1 MISKIR
7 FGKSFIALLLSVC
20 MVFAMAVPAFAME
33 TEDELNISF
42 FSNGIDPD
50 DVEEPIK
57 AVQHALQRFV
67 NKYDEDQERARLEA
81 NSWTALAN
89 SFFGGIVSNIGS
101 VLTVVNGSI
110 TLLKTLGVLESET
123 DKMDNILEG
132 INSIK
137 ATVNEIDRNVDKIQ
151 ETLISEFS
159 ELDMKFQEQEYNHYK
174 NEVWAQFYSQA
185 VVPMNALQNEY
196 NDDVRWLLV
205 NYIEQWQGADRC
217 PMDLRALYGA
227 DGKGGYTQLYSG
239 KNLGDIGEAL
249 PREPKTS
256 VDSVPVEYSV
266 TIPSEYISANF
277 DELSALTADNCTDK
291 LIEALE
297 KGVYEAAQDKKLS
310 AYDGFDTEWSYL
322 SEDEKH
328 ETAKQFAADLAD
340 SLAFACAYNAA
351 NERRFASNVKSAY
364 DNFAKWVH
372 GEESLTSP
380 AFAQFKMLS
389 LTHGFEGEIKDKAE
403 TVVAY
408 LMLMDVNFATFTQT
422 VISLSKA
429 HGEDDS
435 EDIQK
440 QWTSS
445 EISIL
450 SDYASFITGNPNY
463 CYQLGKPI
471 EYRNT
476 SISSELSFIFGR
488 WADHG
493 DGNIYKY
500 KEHYEST
507 PWTLFE
513 SEEAYS
519 SDKSAAQ
526 TQKNLSQNMLTEK
539 TVSTK
544 DVKLIYTMYQS
555 SGFDGTFAEYLALNN
570 VAIDSQAV
578 AEKIITSFRTGSF
591 DLNNGIEMKCYLP
604 TEHPSENVTDG
615 QTYVVSSGVPSALKK
630 DFYHIHDQAA
640 GSAFDSTNGTF
651 NENAILAA
659 RAFYGERKSSNM
671 DEMAIFSKTPI
682 EYKWTSLSY
691 DELTDMGV
699 DPSMD
704 ENYNVVVDIT
714 ADYGMLISAEPNTYT
729 FPADTKEIPDNYFG
743 KDILFNSIIFNG
755 IPEKIESNAFL
766 GIGTPAERCL
776 LVTPAD
782 FEVGSLKNKWHGGWF
797 GNTSITLHKNDG
809 SNEIK
814 TTAAVLGDSAE
825 NVVNPFNAP
834 VGSVFRGWSTS
845 ADAFEPEFNLSVV
858 PGMELYAVWEADH
871 EHDFEITDAKAATC
885 MESGAS
891 GEKVCKIC
899 GLKVPSEI
907 TAPCGHTCTFNK
919 LTDGNYRIY
928 CTDCGYVRVLYP
940 ENYGSFKV
948 WSRDIPEGG
957 IRYEETKYEGNKLV
971 IDGSGVY
978 VIECINTPAAQSISV
993 NSGVATIGLA
1003 GVDIAPSANVSAVS
1017 AAADTTVRLTLLDGT
1032 ENRIAGGWGTAAIDA
1047 CGKLVIDGGGSL
1059 TATAVNDP
1067 AIIVPEAGAE
1077 FRSGC
1082 ITAESE
1088 KSKGIGVRTG
1098 KEDNEVIIGTNACVC
1113 SNDGVGGVTVN
1124 DKNEKVYLAEIENK
1138 NNDEISVDGNILPFK
1153 SAPGKDSA
1161 YVYLTGKDHTIKV
1174 GEEEK
1179 ELVFNGSGF
1188 SYINEY
1194 GPFSV
1199 KTSDTNAVKYENSVL
1214 RIIDSVPVEISNI
1227 DSSVPTDSR
1236 IVVAG
1241 EINADV
1247 TLAGVNISTLRSEN
1261 GGSPFEIEP
1270 GDGEV
1275 KVTLADGTANKL
1287 TAAIYK
1293 AALSKNGG
1301 SGTLTIDGNGSLEAE
1316 GGPYA
1321 AAIGSDFNNIVRSIR
1336 IDGGNIKATAT
1347 YGGAGI
1353 GSGGSGTA
1361 ALVTV
1366 ETLPDGGTV
1375 AYSCSGITVNG
1386 GNITAESDY
1395 GAGIGCGNSSANS
1408 ETVYAARDITVNG
1421 GTVIA
1426 SSEYMAAGIGAGM
1439 NCAAK
1444 NVRINGGVVT
1454 ASTKNEDCG
1463 GIGSCVSFSGLV
1475 IGPMASVKSTFDAEP
1490 VNAQGKSV
1498 YLNKID
1504 VNGTSAVV
1512 IDGVQFPYTDH
1523 NGEKALY
1530 VYLPKAAQTETK
1542 PLVKIGECEN
1552 GTVIT
1557 SVSSA
1562 SAGVRV
1568 TLDPVADEGYAFKK
1582 YISTPEV
1589 EITDNSFIMPE
1600 GGITVKAVFSR
1611 IGSITV
1617 KDCENCTVTPSKS
1630 LSVSGE
1636 KITLRI
1642 VPDEGMEIGKWVI
1655 SPESV
1660 EITNNTFF
1668 MPQEDV
1674 TVSCIC
1680 VPKTHTVTWNVDGTK
1695 EIKEIKYGEKIVQPD
1710 EPEKTGYNF
1719 EGWTPDVAEF
1729 MPDDDIEYVAVFSK
1743 NVYFADFTVNGKT
1756 VASVPYSLGDIIKE
1770 PDVPE
1775 KVGYSG
1781 EWEDYEL
1788 KIGGITVNAKYVP
1801 EVYMAKFVAD
1811 DKVIDELPYT
1821 VETDYIEEPSIPE
1834 KDGYTARWS
1843 GYTFHAGG
1851 ITVNAVYTALTH
1863 EHTFDTEYSKN
1874 EYSHWYA
1881 PTCEHTELVKGM
1893 ELHSFV
1899 KNEGVD
1905 GEITYTCSV
1914 CGYEKGEDETAK
1926 ALAEAQSALVEANKA
1941 LEDKSAALKTAE
1953 ENLGKASDEL
1963 KTAQDALKDK
1973 TAALKMAEDNLAS
1986 ANSNLEFAK
1995 AQVNTLTSVLDN
2007 ANNELA
2013 DAKAALNKAN
2023 ASLETAREEKAGL
2036 ESQLEDKETELA
2048 NLRKSADAK
2057 DEEIEALEKSISDL
2071 NAAVEI
2077 KNSEI
2082 TAKAGEIA
2090 SLENNI
2096 SALENEVSKA
2106 KAEITEKNDR
2116 IKALSEQLEEANAEI
2131 EKLRNGE
2138 ITSCPYC
2145 GKEKHENFFDKLICV
2160 FKRIGYFFKILFDF
2174 SMDKKN

>member
-1 MISKIR
+1 MKKKNGLFR
-7 FGKSFIALLLSVC
+7 KSLAVLLCL
-20 MVFAMAVPAFAME
+20 FLTAGTAVPAFAME

-42 FSNGIDPD
+42 FSNGIDPN
-50 DVEEPIK
+50 DVEEPSK
-57 AVQHALQRFV
+57 AVLDALQRFV
-67 NKYDEDQERARLEA
+67 SKYDNDQERARLEA
-81 NSWTALAN
+81 SSWTALAN

-101 VLTVVNGSI
+101 VLTFVNGSI

-185 VVPMNALQNEY
+185 VVPMNTLQNEY

-310 AYDGFDTEWSYL
+310 AYGGFDTEWSYL

-450 SDYASFITGNPNY
+450 CDYASFITGNPNY

-488 WADHG
+488 WSDRGG
-493 DGNIYKY
+493 DNIYKY

-519 SDKSAAQ
+519 SDKAAAQ
-526 TQKNLSQNMLTEK
+526 AQKNLSQNMLTEK

-555 SGFDGTFAEYLALNN
+555 SGFDGSFAEYLASNN
-570 VAIDSQAV
+570 VAVDSETV
-578 AEKIITSFRTGSF
+578 EEKIITSFRTGSF

-604 TEHPSENVTDG
+604 TGRRSENVTEG
-615 QTYVVSSGVPSALKK
+615 QTYVVSSGAPSALKNEG
-630 DFYHIHDQAA
+630 YHIHDQAT
-640 GSAFDSTNGTF
+640 GGAFDSTNGTF

-659 RAFYGERKSSNM
+659 RAFYGENKSSNM
-671 DEMAIFSKTPI
+671 DEMVVFSKTPI
-682 EYKWTSLSY
+682 EYKWTGLSY
-691 DELTDMGV
+691 DELIDMRV

-704 ENYNVVVDIT
+704 ENYNVVTDIT
-714 ADYGMLISAEPNTYT
+714 VDYGMLISAEPNTYT
-729 FPADTKEIPDNYFG
+729 FPAGTEKIPDKFFG
-743 KDILFNSIIFNG
+743 KDISFDNIIFKG
-755 IPEKIESNAFL
+755 VPDEIGEKAFT
-766 GIGTPAERCL
+766 GVGTTAERCL
-776 LVTPAD
+776 LTVPKD
-782 FEVGSLKNKWHGGWF
+782 FEVGSLKNKWYGGWF
-797 GNTSITLHKNDG
+797 GNTNITLHKNDG

-814 TTAAVLGDSAE
+814 ATAAVLGDSAE
-825 NVVNPFNAP
+825 NVVNPFKAP
-834 VGSVFRGWSTS
+834 VGASFRGWSTR
-845 ADAFEPEFNLSVV
+845 AGDYKPENNLSVV
-858 PGMELYAVWEADH
+858 PGMDLYAIWEADH
-871 EHDFEITDAKAATC
+871 EHDFEITGAKAATC
-885 MESGAS
+885 MESGVS

-899 GLKVPSEI
+899 GLVVPSEV
-907 TAPCGHTCTFNK
+907 TSPCGHTCTFTK

-928 CTDCGYVRVLYP
+928 CTDCGYVRVLHP
-940 ENYGSFKV
+940 ETYGSFKV
-948 WSRDIPEGG
+948 WTVDIPEGG
-957 IRYEETKYEGNKLV
+957 IQYVETKY
-971 IDGSGVY
+971 DGKQLAINASGVY
-978 VIECINTPAAQSISV
+978 VIECVNTSAAQSIVV

-1003 GVDIAPSANVSAVS
+1003 GVNIAPSANVPAISS
-1017 AAADTTVRLTLLDGT
+1017 AADSTVHLTLLDGT
-1032 ENRIAGGWGTAAIDA
+1032 ENHIAGGWGTAAIDA
-1047 CGKLVIDGGGSL
+1047 CGKLVIDGSGSL

-1067 AIIVPEAGAE
+1067 AIIVSESGAE
-1077 FRSGC
+1077 IRSGC

-1088 KSKGIGVRTG
+1088 KSKGIGVKEE
-1098 KEDNEVIIGTNACVC
+1098 KEDNEVMIGANACVY
-1113 SNDGVGGVTVN
+1113 SDNGIGGITFN
-1124 DKNEKVYLAEIENK
+1124 EKNEKVYLSEIKNK
-1138 NNDEISVDGNILPFK
+1138 NSNEISIDGNAFPFK
-1153 SAPGKDSA
+1153 TAPGKDSA
-1161 YVYLTGKDHTIKV
+1161 YVYLTGKDHVIKV
-1174 GEEEK
+1174 GEEET
-1179 ELVFNGSGF
+1179 EPLFNGSGF
-1188 SYINEY
+1188 SFINEY

-1199 KTSDTNAVKYENSVL
+1199 KTTDTDAVKYENGIL
-1214 RIIDSVPVEISNI
+1214 RILDSVPVEISNI
-1227 DSSVPTDSR
+1227 DSSAPTDSR

-1270 GDGEV
+1270 GDGDV
-1275 KVTLADGTANKL
+1275 KVTLADGTVNKL
-1287 TAAIYK
+1287 TAVIYK
-1293 AALSKNGG
+1293 AALSKNGNA
-1301 SGTLTIDGNGSLEAE
+1301 GTLTVGGNGSLEAV

-1321 AAIGSDFNNIVRSIR
+1321 AAIGSDYDNITRGIR
-1336 IDGGNIKATAT
+1336 IDGGNIKATAS

-1375 AYSCSGITVNG
+1375 AYACSGITVNG
-1386 GNITAESDY
+1386 GNVTAVSDY
-1395 GAGIGCGNSSANS
+1395 GAGIGCGDSHAKT
-1408 ETVYAARDITVNG
+1408 ETVFAARDITING
-1421 GTVIA
+1421 GIVTA
-1426 SSEYMAAGIGAGM
+1426 SSEYMAAGIGAGK

-1444 NVRINGGVVT
+1444 NIRINGGVVT

-1475 IGPMASVKSTFDAEP
+1475 ISPVASVKATFDAEP

-1498 YLNKID
+1498 SLNKIN
-1504 VNGTSAVV
+1504 VNGTSAV
-1512 IDGVQFPYTDH
+1512 IINGAQFPYTDH

-1530 VYLPKAAQTETK
+1530 VYLSKTAEIETK
-1542 PLVKIGECEN
+1542 PLVRIEECEN
-1552 GTVIT
+1552 GTIVP

-1562 SAGVRV
+1562 SAGERV
-1568 TLDPVADEGYAFKK
+1568 TLNPVADDGYAFKS
-1582 YISTPEV
+1582 YITKPAV
-1589 EITDNSFIMPE
+1589 EITDNSFVMPE
-1600 GGITVKAVFSR
+1600 SGITVKAVFGR

-1617 KDCENCTVTPSKS
+1617 KDCENCTVTPSRS

-1642 VPDEGMEIGKWVI
+1642 VPDEGMEFGKWEV
-1655 SPESV
+1655 SPESIK
-1660 EITNNTFF
+1660 ITNNTFI
-1668 MPQEDV
+1668 MPEEDV
-1674 TVSCIC
+1674 AVSCVC
-1680 VPKTHTVTWNVDGTK
+1680 VPKTHKLTWNVDGK
-1695 EIKEIKYGEKIVQPD
+1695 KDVKDVKFGEKIV
-1710 EPEKTGYNF
+1710 EPEAPEKAGYIF
-1719 EGWTPDVAEF
+1719 EGWTPEVASV
-1729 MPDDDIEYVAVFSK
+1729 MPDSDLEYTAVFTK
-1743 NVYFADFTVNGKT
+1743 NVYKAVFVADGKTVKEVEFTAKDETLKEPQVPEKAGYTAEWSDYVLGANDITVEAVYAPVTYTASFVADGEPVHSVKFTVESDSINAPAVPEKAGYNAKWENYDIRPESFTVNAVYVPVAYSAKFVADGKT
-1756 VASVPYSLGDIIKE
+1756 VEIVKYTCDDKSVEE

-1775 KVGYSG
+1775 KEGYSG
-1781 EWEDYEL
+1781 RWDIYEL
-1788 KIGGITVNAKYVP
+1788 
-1801 EVYMAKFVAD
+1801 E
-1811 DKVIDELPYT
+1811 
-1821 VETDYIEEPSIPE
+1821 
-1834 KDGYTARWS
+1834 
-1843 GYTFHAGG
+1843 AGG
-1851 ITVNAVYTALTH
+1851 VTVNAVYTINTYNV
-1863 EHTFDTEYSKN
+1863 T
-1874 EYSHWYA
+1874 W
-1881 PTCEHTELVKGM
+1881 V
-1893 ELHSFV
+1893 
-1899 KNEGVD
+1899 VD
-1905 GEITYTCSV
+1905 GEKTVVPVKFGNKITIPAEPEKDGFRFNGWNSSV
-1914 CGYEKGEDETAK
+1914 PETMPANDLEFEAVFAEKKTTADLIVDGEKIGEIDCNDGNIDIADLPPVPEKEGLSGEWKIVEDEDGFKVYAVYTPIPYSPIEAK
-1926 ALAEAQSALVEANKA
+1926 INV
-1941 LEDKSAALKTAE
+1941 
-1953 ENLGKASDEL
+1953 
-1963 KTAQDALKDK
+1963 
-1973 TAALKMAEDNLAS
+1973 AS
-1986 ANSNLEFAK
+1986 A
-1995 AQVNTLTSVLDN
+1995 
-2007 ANNELA
+2007 
-2013 DAKAALNKAN
+2013 
-2023 ASLETAREEKAGL
+2023 
-2036 ESQLEDKETELA
+2036 
-2048 NLRKSADAK
+2048 KSADYHSKVIIRATAYGVPDGGYLVMTVNGK
-2057 DEEIEALEKSISDL
+2057 EINGTAEDVSYEIEEISEDVNYSVKIVDADGKVLK
-2071 NAAVEI
+2071 NADGIEL
-2077 KNSEI
+2077 KKDGGKI
-2082 TAKAGEIA
+2082 TCKAGFI
-2090 SLENNI
+2090 
-2096 SALENEVSKA
+2096 
-2106 KAEITEKNDR
+2106 
-2116 IKALSEQLEEANAEI
+2116 Q
-2131 EKLRNGE
+2131 
-2138 ITSCPYC
+2138 
-2145 GKEKHENFFDKLICV
+2145 KLIA
-2160 FKRIGYFFKILFDF
+2160 FFRSLFNALPVIEV
-2174 SMDKKN
+2174 KP